1 MRSKFK
7 LGVQSGSPQQSWCR
21 CAVHF
26 FHFMIVHSRVIVTYT
41 TLHTYPR
48 TYLQWTVCQEK
59 CLMRASFID
68 FFLNWLINL
77 GCRIEVFQCNCTT
90 GRGVEPSSRS
100 ALDGLQNCT
109 GSSLHTCNTRSLSP
123 RLQFSSKDRQDW
135 CGIFS
140 EMVKRESPTLPR
152 VSFLWSLHPSHLISL
167 KLRIV
172 ITSLPGWPFHLRFLH
187 LHMRL
192 AVLIWQ
198 ETLKIASGIWWQ
210 MNIRGWSSLLLS

>member
-1 MRSKFK
+1 MCVFV
-7 LGVQSGSPQQSWCR
+7 LVN
-21 CAVHF
+21 
-26 FHFMIVHSRVIVTYT
+26 FMTISSILTAAT
-41 TLHTYPR
+41 AAWTLFVVVPVVVPCTNRQKEY
-48 TYLQWTVCQEK
+48 
-59 CLMRASFID
+59 MIASATQT
-68 FFLNWLINL
+68 W
-77 GCRIEVFQCNCTT
+77 EEMNC
-90 GRGVEPSSRS
+90 GFGHQLVAGS
-100 ALDGLQNCT
+100 ALDRLQNCT

-140 EMVKRESPTLPR
+140 EMVKRESPTLPC
-152 VSFLWSLHPSHLISL
+152 VSFLWSLSPSHLISL

-187 LHMRL
+187 LQTRL